1 MPGALWRCMFK
12 LQFLR
17 VRMPAARGWDTASC
31 SPDPAP
37 FVGRDAGDEAV
48 WTAAIWHW
56 LRGERPV
63 RAAPGRLSALS
74 VFLFESVFYGPFCM
88 GVQGAQQPKTAV
100 SGPGSP
106 GRCHRAGRAHAP
118 VM

>member
-12 LQFLR
+12 LQFFR

-48 WTAAIWHW
+48 WTAIWHW
-56 LRGERPV
+56 LRGERLV

-74 VFLFESVFYGPFCM
+74 VVLVKSGVYGAFCM
-88 GVQGAQQPKTAV
+88 GVPGAQHPKTAG
-100 SGPGSP
+100 SGPGVP
-106 GRCHRAGRAHAP
+106 GGVSGQAARMP
-118 VM
+118 L